1 MAPKILTTKLQAPH
15 AHGGLTPRPHL
26 TARLQAG
33 LDGTLTLICAPAGFG
48 KTTLL
53 SEWLA
58 EYEPIVAW
66 LSLDPGDNT
75 PVRFFKHLIAAIQT
89 VHTTSGESSQVA
101 LHSAS
106 VPPYRPL
113 LVALINEITALP
125 QPLVLALDGYHLIT
139 SETIH
144 HSIGFLLDNR
154 PQQLHLVIASRSEPP
169 WPLARMRLR
178 DQVNELRTRDLRFTY
193 DETLDLFNRVSG
205 YDLTAEQI
213 TTLQTCTEGWIG
225 GLRSAAISLRGLD
238 SQAAAAFHH

>member
-26 TARLQAG
+26 TARLHAG
-33 LDGTLTLICAPAGFG
+33 LDGILTLICAPAGFG

-53 SEWLA
+53 SEWLT

-66 LSLDPGDNT
+66 LSLDPDDNT
-75 PVRFFKHLIAAIQT
+75 PARFFKHLIAAIQT
-89 VHTTSGESSQVA
+89 VHTTSGESTHVA

-106 VPPYRPL
+106 APPYRPL

-144 HSIGFLLDNR
+144 HSIGFLLDSQ

-178 DQVNELRTRDLRFTY
+178 DQVNELRTRESCASHTMKPW
-193 DETLDLFNRVSG
+193 TIS
-205 YDLTAEQI
+205 TA
-213 TTLQTCTEGWIG
+213 
-225 GLRSAAISLRGLD
+225 
-238 SQAAAAFHH
+238 